1 MADKVDDVVLEP
13 SKITSEA
20 ELPPELSKQM
30 DDILADSD
38 THEEVFDGDDGDDK
52 GIKLKETEEPD
63 EQADEEEQS
72 DKDQETSQ
80 SGDEEE
86 QTEDKSEPEGKEDEY
101 EDVEPRLVAA
111 GRRRGWSD
119 EKIIK
124 LAEDD
129 PDVLESVADLYDTI
143 DRSNFAKTQVTKP
156 SQEQVQVQDE
166 IAKLQFTA
174 LDDNVIKQLREKHGN
189 EAVDAA
195 LEIIKPLSENL
206 KTVGET
212 VNKISGT
219 MTQQQRNAHESV
231 LQAKCEHINQTC
243 DTVSKDYPVFGVFR
257 NLPKDAYGNVDVNS
271 KPFKARSELF
281 DIALAFES
289 RGMDFEKAVSNALDW
304 YKGKYGENKIKQ
316 EVVRKLN
323 DRKKKFT
330 ARPTKK
336 HTKKQYASNEDL
348 AEGTM
353 SDIYNNV
360 GIEL

>member
-1 MADKVDDVVLEP
+1 MADKDDVVLEP

-30 DDILADSD
+30 DDILTAEDS
-38 THEEVFDGDDGDDK
+38 HEEIFDEDTDGDK
-52 GIKLKETEEPD
+52 GIKLKKTEESD
-63 EQADEEEQS
+63 EQADEEEQD
-72 DKDQETSQ
+72 DKDEETSQ
-80 SGDEEE
+80 SGEEEEE
-86 QTEDKSEPEGKEDEY
+86 QIEEKSEPAGKEDEY
-101 EDVEPRLVAA
+101 EDIEPRLIAA

-119 EKIIK
+119 DKIVK
-124 LAEDD
+124 LAEDN

-143 DRSNFAKTQVTKP
+143 DRSNFTKTQATKP
-156 SQEQVQVQDE
+156 SQEQVQVQEE

-174 LDDNVIKQLREKHGN
+174 LDETAIKQLREKHGT
-189 EAVDAA
+189 EVVDAA
-195 LEIIKPLSENL
+195 LEIMKPLSENL

-219 MTQQQRNAHESV
+219 MTQQQRNAHESA
-231 LQAKCEHINQTC
+231 LQAKCERINQTC
-243 DTVSKDYPVFGVFR
+243 DTASKDYPVFGVFR
-257 NLPKDAYGNVDVNS
+257 SLPKDSYGNVDVNS
-271 KPFKARSELF
+271 KPFKSRMELF

-289 RGMDFEKAVSNALDW
+289 RGMEFEKAVDNALDW

-336 HTKKQYASNEDL
+336 HTKKQYADKEAL

-353 SDIYNNV
+353 DDIYKDV